1 MVRTAVLGAGP
12 AGERHA
18 RALRA
23 WAGRCELV
31 GVHDPDH
38 ATAVALAERLGVPAV
53 ENPET
58 LMAQAEAAVVST
70 PVDQRTRLT
79 RAALE
84 RGLDVL
90 VEPPVGHSPDDAHSL
105 LSAIVRAPRR
115 PVAMVAHADH
125 HDPTVRAL
133 RTLVDDQR
141 IVAVH
146 SERMDPALPGPA
158 PELDVV
164 NALMLHDLQIVL
176 ALSNGGSIAATQA
189 VGRRLRLNGAL
200 DHAQA
205 LLVMDDDLVA
215 SLVVSRASHA
225 RVRRVHVTTTMAQIT
240 ADLDLRRIEAVRT
253 TSDEQGRRESV
264 AQRIDVPADDAVV
277 ALADAFLR
285 HVERRTAPELGIGTG
300 IACQEAA
307 LAILKRIELVAHRP
321 ALRHPRAAA

>member
-1 MVRTAVLGAGP
+1 MVRTAVLGAGA
-12 AGERHA
+12 AGDRHA

-38 ATAVALAERLGVPAV
+38 GTALTLAERLGVPAV

-58 LMAQAEAAVVST
+58 LMAQAEAAVIST
-70 PVDQRTRLT
+70 TLEQRARLT

-90 VEPPVGHSPDDAHSL
+90 VEPPVGHTPDEAHSL

-125 HDPTVRAL
+125 YDPTVRAL

-146 SERMDPALPGPA
+146 TERQDPALPGPP
-158 PELDVV
+158 PELDVIH
-164 NALMLHDLQIVL
+164 ALMLHDLEIVL
-176 ALSNGGSIAATQA
+176 ALSSGGTIAATQA
-189 VGRRLRLNGAL
+189 AGRRLRLNGAL

-205 LLVMDDDLVA
+205 LLVMDDDLIAGLVA
-215 SLVVSRASHA
+215 SRAGQT

-240 ADLDLRRIEAVRT
+240 ADLDTRRIEAVRT
-253 TSDEQGRRESV
+253 TSDVAGRRESV
-264 AQRIDVPADDAVV
+264 AQRIDVPADDAAV
-277 ALADAFLR
+277 AQADAFLR
-285 HVERRTAPELGIGTG
+285 HVERRTAPEVGIGTG

-321 ALRHPRAAA
+321 ALRHHRAA